1 MDSGVARRK
10 IDIVE
15 YGHQLSKTAVALSNM

>member
-1 MDSGVARRK
+1 MESGVAGRK

-15 YGHQLSKTAVALSNM
+15 YGHQLSKTAAVLANM